1 MKQLISE
8 QEREIERALI
18 GRGKYELRP
27 QYLSFHVAEAQ
38 WFVMSFPQR
47 ERHLKKFSNAS
58 VTDITPSSDL
68 MQNIGLTSECLGR
81 DLSCAASLSV
91 DVHDVADSVRIATTE

>member
-1 MKQLISE
+1 MVCDEFSTERVASE
-8 QEREIERALI
+8 EVF
-18 GRGKYELRP
+18 KC
-27 QYLSFHVAEAQ
+27 
-38 WFVMSFPQR
+38 
-47 ERHLKKFSNAS
+47 FSNRL
-58 VTDITPSSDL
+58 TPSSDL